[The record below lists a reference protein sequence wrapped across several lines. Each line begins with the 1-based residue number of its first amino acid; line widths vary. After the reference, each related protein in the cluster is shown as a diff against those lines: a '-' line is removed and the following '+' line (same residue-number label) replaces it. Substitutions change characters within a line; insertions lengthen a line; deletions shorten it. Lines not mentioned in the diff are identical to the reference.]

1 MSSARLWQVAAA
13 AAVVL
18 ATAACGGGP
27 NDEPG
32 DLGTPVGVA
41 SLPADTA
48 HEGDR
53 EVGLVTEEPSAAE
66 PAGEQPP
73 SAAPEPSPAEAQPIS
88 VTVAGATTPVVPVG
102 VDGAR
107 ALDVPR
113 DLDTFGWWREGALA
127 GSREGFVVITGHATR
142 DGRSPA
148 NRWWELE
155 PGDEVTVS
163 TAKGDLAY
171 RVTSRTSYPYD
182 DMPYDRWFPTSGPTG
197 EPALALITCSDFRDG
212 AWHANTV
219 VEAVPLPA

>member
-1 MSSARLWQVAAA
+1 VSSARLRQVAVT

-27 NDEPG
+27 DDEPG
-32 DLGTPVGVA
+32 DLGTPVGVQ
-41 SLPADTA
+41 SSPAGTA
-48 HEGDR
+48 PEDDP
-53 EVGLVTEEPSAAE
+53 EDGLATEESSPPE

-73 SAAPEPSPAEAQPIS
+73 SAVPEPTPAEAQPTS
-88 VTVAGATTPVVPVG
+88 VTLAGATTPVVPVG

-107 ALDVPR
+107 ALDVPS
-113 DLDTFGWWREGALA
+113 DLSTFGWWREGALA

-163 TAKGDLAY
+163 TAAGDLAY
-171 RVTSRTSYPYD
+171 RVTSRTSYPYE
-182 DMPYDRWFPTSGPTG
+182 DMPYDRWFPTSGPRG

-212 AWHANTV
+212 AWRANTV